1 MSSPP
6 AKTSLFTKIVGIVLV
21 LIPLSCLIEELVGVF
36 EIVGAIFTGWFFFLK
51 RIWGTMTVDRIA
63 LVSAALCLIV
73 VGIGIH
79 SLCSWLYRA
88 TAAEG
93 TQRRWPLR
101 WSASLLVGL
110 LLMFTAGISMVALA
124 HQFLW
129 LAKSPH
135 PIYTPDRYISLRCSN
150 NMRQIGFTILRYAH
164 DREGRFPD
172 TLQQLCE
179 DTDLSPENLVCP
191 SSSDV
196 AARGPTTREW
206 VAQLA
211 MPGHLSYT
219 YMGQGLTT
227 ATADPNRPILY
238 EAMSNHDL
246 GVARWAGMNILFADG
261 RVEFF
266 DPITAKKRLAAVAP
280 TTLPVQRTD

>member
-21 LIPLSCLIEELVGVF
+21 LLLLSCILQEVF
-36 EIVGAIFTGWFFFLK
+36 EILGAILTGWFFFLN
-51 RIWGTMTVDRIA
+51 RTWGTMTVDRVA
-63 LVSAALCLIV
+63 LVSAALCLIF

-79 SLCSWLYRA
+79 WLCSWLYRA
-88 TAAEG
+88 TAPEG

-135 PIYTPDRYISLRCSN
+135 PIYTPDRYISLMCSQ
-150 NMRQIGFTILRYAH
+150 NMLRIGSAVLRYAH
-164 DREGRFPD
+164 DHDGRFPD
-172 TLQQLCE
+172 TLGQLCE
-179 DTDLSPENLVCP
+179 DTGLSPETLVCP
-191 SSSDV
+191 SSRDV

-211 MPGHLSYT
+211 TPGHLSYT

-227 ATADPNRPILY
+227 ATTDANRPILY

-266 DPITAKKRLAAVAP
+266 DPVAAKKRLAAVAP
-280 TTLPVQRTD
+280 TTSPVQRAD